1 MIGRIAGRLEYRATD
16 HVLIDVRGVGY
27 VVYVSDRVLA
37 QLPGPGEAVALY
49 TELLVREDI
58 LQLFGFPTLVE
69 KEWHRLLLTVQGI
82 GAKASLAILGA
93 LGADGL
99 SRAIALADWSAVAR
113 AKGVGPKTAQR
124 VVNEL
129 KDKAPSVMAM
139 GAQPAAMR
147 ESEADDAAVIEDAAP
162 AETAPATKPKAQPK
176 ARGNAEAQADALSA
190 LGNLGY
196 GLSDAAA
203 AVAEAAHEDPEA
215 GTPELIRAALR
226 RLAPKE
232 R

>member
-1 MIGRIAGRLEYRATD
+1 MIGRIAGRLEYRAAD
-16 HVLIDVRGVGY
+16 HILVDVRGVGY

-99 SRAIALADWSAVAR
+99 SRAIAISDWSAVAR

-129 KDKAPSVMAM
+129 KDKAPTIMAM
-139 GAQPAAMR
+139 GAQAPAMPGG
-147 ESEADDAAVIEDAAP
+147 EADAVIDDAPVEAP
-162 AETAPATKPKAQPK
+162 KPAKTAAKKKDT
-176 ARGNAEAQADALSA
+176 GNAAAQAEALSA

-196 GLSDAAA
+196 GLSEAAA
-203 AVAEAAHEDPEA
+203 AVAETAHEAPEA
-215 GTPELIRAALR
+215 DTAMLIRAALR
-226 RLAPKE
+226 KLAPKD

>member
-99 SRAIALADWSAVAR
+99 GRAIALADWSAVAR

-129 KDKAPSVMAM
+129 KDKAPSIMAM

-147 ESEADDAAVIEDAAP
+147 EGDADAVIDDAP
-162 AETAPATKPKAQPK
+162 AEAPAAKRKPAPK
-176 ARGNAEAQADALSA
+176 KDTGSAAAQAEALSA

-196 GLSDAAA
+196 GLSEAAG
-203 AVAEAAHEDPEA
+203 AVAESAHEAPEA
-215 GTPELIRAALR
+215 DTPALIRAALR
-226 RLAPKE
+226 KLAPKE

>member
-1 MIGRIAGRLEYRATD
+1 MIGRIAGRLEYRAAD

-99 SRAIALADWSAVAR
+99 SRAIAISDWSAVAR

-129 KDKAPSVMAM
+129 KDKAPSIMAM
-139 GAQPAAMR
+139 GAQPAAMPGH
-147 ESEADDAAVIEDAAP
+147 EADAVIDDAP
-162 AETAPATKPKAQPK
+162 ADAPAPKPAKKAAK
-176 ARGNAEAQADALSA
+176 KKDEGNAAAQAEALSA

-196 GLSDAAA
+196 GLSEAAA
-203 AVAEAAHEDPEA
+203 AVAETAHEDPKA
-215 GTPELIRAALR
+215 DTAMLIRAALR
-226 RLAPKE
+226 KLAPKE